1 MDIGKSFTYMFDD
14 KKWLEKLAI
23 GGLLSII
30 PIVNFFAFGY
40 ALRTLK
46 RLIEGTDPALPEWDD
61 WGQDW
66 FKGLMGSFV
75 GPLIYSL
82 PLLILAIPYAIIA
95 AASRSETGGLC
106 GAAFSCISSL
116 WGLVLAVILPAAMIQ
131 YATDWEFS
139 GFFDFSAIFAF
150 IRDNLGNYIIAL
162 LMMLVA
168 GIAAGIVG
176 GIACGIGVAFTS
188 FWATLTGA
196 HLLAQVKLETVPAT
210 AAGPAVEEVPSEE
223 TSEEEPE
230 DEA

>member
-46 RLIEGTDPALPEWDD
+46 RLMQGTDASLPEWDD

-66 FKGLMGSFV
+66 VKGLLGSFV
-75 GPLIYSL
+75 APLIYSL
-82 PLLILAIPYAIIA
+82 PLMIIAIPYAIVA
-95 AASRSETGGLC
+95 AASSSDTGGLC
-106 GAAFSCISSL
+106 GVAFTCISSL
-116 WGLVLAVILPAAMIQ
+116 WGLVMAVVLPAAMAL
-131 YATDWEFS
+131 YAESDEFS
-139 GFFDFSAIFAF
+139 AFFNFSGILAF
-150 IRDNLGNYIIAL
+150 IRDNLGDYIIAL

-168 GIAAGIVG
+168 GIVAGIVG
-176 GIACGIGVAFTS
+176 GIACGIGVAFTT
-188 FWATLTGA
+188 FWSLLVAA
-196 HLLAQVKLETVPAT
+196 HLLAQIKLGALPGTVI
-210 AAGPAVEEVPSEE
+210 GPSVEETPFEE
-223 TSEEEPE
+223 SAEAESE